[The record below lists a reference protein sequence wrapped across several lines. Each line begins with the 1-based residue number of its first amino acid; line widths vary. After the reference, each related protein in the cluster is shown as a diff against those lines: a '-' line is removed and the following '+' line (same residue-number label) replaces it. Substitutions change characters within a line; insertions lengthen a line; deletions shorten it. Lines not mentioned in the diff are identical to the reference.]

1 MPRKINYAK
10 RGEQERK
17 YHVREYE
24 RQERIRKWSEKQR
37 RKEEKEPKTKEISQ
51 ETAEA
56 IVDFLLT
63 STKNLLRISFR
74 IVKYFVIKFI
84 TLISKI
90 FSFVVKPLKTKEKF
104 LVLRLISFILRS
116 VLVLFILFYLSLFLM
131 LVFL

>member
-17 YHVREYE
+17 YRTF
-24 RQERIRKWSEKQR
+24 KQILSDAKNGIVPR
-37 RKEEKEPKTKEISQ
+37 DKEPKTKEISQ

-104 LVLRLISFILRS
+104 LVLRLISFVLRS

>member
-24 RQERIRKWSEKQR
+24 RQERIKKWSEKQR

-74 IVKYFVIKFI
+74 IVKFFVIKFI
-84 TLISKI
+84 TLISKTVT
-90 FSFVVKPLKTKEKF
+90 FVVKPLKTKEKF
-104 LVLRLISFILRS
+104 FALRLISFVLRS